1 MEPRYKNKDRTKQL
15 IFFEEM
21 RAFLKQF
28 QKHCFR
34 AGSTFFPAVA
44 TRHPKYIA
52 DAKGWP
58 VLGVRP
64 AFKRARRSSIGRAIL
79 DWPGQ
84 SKIDPHRFED
94 GNHFSFDPTV
104 KVFRLERFADFKKKV
119 KCRIAE
125 IVVLCL
131 PAVQFPTRH

>member
-1 MEPRYKNKDRTKQL
+1 
-15 IFFEEM
+15 M
-21 RAFLKQF
+21 RRIPFSK
-28 QKHCFR
+28 KHCFH
-34 AGSTFFPAVA
+34 AGSTFCPAVA

-64 AFKRARRSSIGRAIL
+64 AFKRARRSSIGRAIF

-84 SKIDPHRFED
+84 SKMDPHRFED
-94 GNHFSFDPTV
+94 GNPSSFDPTV

-125 IVVLCL
+125 IFVYVCQQYNFQPGTSRRFIQQNHTLKSI
-131 PAVQFPTRH
+131 AEG